1 MFDIA
6 FTELMIAAVIAL
18 LVVGPQRLPKMAR
31 QVGAWA
37 GKLQRY
43 VNDVKSDLNKQTPLE
58 ELRELKT
65 EVSSAA
71 QSLEKSVKETMD
83 ETQKDFDE
91 ISDSMSGNLL
101 DEDSDSSASTYVK
114 TDWEKIYERRQTREK
129 LRERRIARDEKLGRP
144 RPSRRY

>member
-43 VNDVKSDLNKQTPLE
+43 VNDVKSDINKQIELE
-58 ELRELKT
+58 ELRELKS
-65 EVSSAA
+65 EVSTAA
-71 QSLEKSVKETMD
+71 ESIGKSVKETMD

-91 ISDSMSGNLL
+91 ISDSMSSNPF
-101 DEDSDSSASTYVK
+101 DDDDSDSSSTYVK
-114 TDWEKIYERRQTREK
+114 TDWEKVYQTRQV
-129 LRERRIARDEKLGRP
+129 RERIRSRRIARDEKLGRP
-144 RPSRRY
+144 RPSRR

>member
-43 VNDVKSDLNKQTPLE
+43 VNDVKSDINKQIQLE

-71 QSLEKSVKETMD
+71 QSMEKSIKDTMD

-91 ISDSMSGNLL
+91 ISDSFSENPFDE
-101 DEDSDSSASTYVK
+101 DEDSSGSNYFK
-114 TDWEKIYERRQTREK
+114 TDWEEIYKRRQTREK
-129 LRERRIARDEKLGRP
+129 IRKRRIARDEKLGKP
-144 RPSRRY
+144 RPDRR